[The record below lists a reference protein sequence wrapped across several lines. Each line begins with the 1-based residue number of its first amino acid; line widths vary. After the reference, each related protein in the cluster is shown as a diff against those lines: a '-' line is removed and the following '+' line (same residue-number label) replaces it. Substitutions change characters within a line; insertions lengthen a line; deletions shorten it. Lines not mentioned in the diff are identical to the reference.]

1 MGPVIVLVSCQFL
14 CRDVDE
20 DSVIE
25 DAVHCKKRPAVM
37 QILSCW
43 FSDTII
49 LYEEY
54 EDRLFYILH
63 VAFRR

>member
-1 MGPVIVLVSCQFL
+1 MGPVSCQFL
-14 CRDVDE
+14 FRDVDE
-20 DSVIE
+20 DSVE
-25 DAVHCKKRPAVM
+25 DAVHCKGRPAVM

-54 EDRLFYILH
+54 KDRLFYILH